1 MCCRLRMRLGSG
13 QKRGSLEAT
22 LGSSIWNNTV
32 LIMTYLFTDSFHCG
46 HIFWCFNIHSLPPS
60 FFFLLM
66 GRIGSQAFQMSPQ
79 IGCHKGYMS
88 ALIALVCIL
97 TSIHCL
103 HLPPPPPLPPQAQ
116 DRELNLQVQSL
127 NCPQSPNLVQP

>member
-1 MCCRLRMRLGSG
+1 MRLRLG

-46 HIFWCFNIHSLPPS
+46 HIFWCLNIHSLPPLL
-60 FFFLLM
+60 FLPPHVQD
-66 GRIGSQAFQMSPQ
+66 REPSISPQ
-79 IGCHKGYMS
+79 IGCHEGYMS

-103 HLPPPPPLPPQAQ
+103 HLPPPPLLPPQAQ